1 MSWLMMSW
9 LMVKAGRDRWR
20 GFGGSWVVISR
31 FISPLL
37 VVIILIT
44 LLITNHEPP
53 KILVYNSLHTVLPE
67 LSTTTMLITVA
78 ALGPQGRPYLD
89 PEEPAVLGFLI
100 DLL

>member
-1 MSWLMMSW
+1 
-9 LMVKAGRDRWR
+9 MVKAGRDRWR
-20 GFGGSWVVISR
+20 GFGGSWVVISG

-37 VVIILIT
+37 WVIAVVIILIT